1 MWVRVDIYLSHSRIL
16 ILSVADLGISEISR
30 RGREDRSMLLARE
43 NAITYFPR
51 KIFVAEEERGKKET
65 REKESP
71 VFLSP
76 AG

>member
-1 MWVRVDIYLSHSRIL
+1 
-16 ILSVADLGISEISR
+16 
-30 RGREDRSMLLARE
+30 MLPVRE

-51 KIFVAEEERGKKET
+51 KIFVTEEERGKKEA